1 MRWSSRLGNAL
12 SGFYL
17 TACYVFI
24 LLPVAVLIL
33 FSFQDGRLPVP
44 PFHGPTLKWYVT
56 AFTNERMMAG
66 LGNSLLVGIGS
77 SALSVILGF
86 LAAYGISRYE
96 FAARRL
102 LQGIIILPLAVSY
115 LLVGMG

>member
-1 MRWSSRLGNAL
+1 MRWTRHLGNVL

-17 TACYVFI
+17 TTCYVFI
-24 LLPVAVLIL
+24 LLPVGVLIL

-44 PFHGPTLKWYVT
+44 PFHGPTLNWYVT
-56 AFTNERMMAG
+56 AFTNPRMMDG

-86 LAAYGISRYE
+86 LAAYGISRHE
-96 FAARRL
+96 FPARRL
-102 LQGIIILPLAVSY
+102 LQGV
-115 LLVGMG
+115 